1 MALRIYGRGFS
12 PNGVEY
18 TANIYDAD
26 WSGASTL
33 VDLAR
38 DGIRI
43 DYQADG
49 SKESDP
55 HWPIFGSICTID
67 ILANISSST
76 LTTFFDDL
84 RTSKE
89 GRFFVEIT
97 ANAGNYDVLW
107 RGIVTPDT
115 LTNETD
121 QAPIYQVSVT
131 AVCGL
136 ALLKTVPYY
145 NAGTLYSSGTESLIS
160 HLSRALTKLAHTS
173 TFWDASADFI
183 ETSLDWWAVGMTRGG
198 ANDPLDISRVDH
210 AAFYDYFTKGS
221 VDDDVISCYDVIRH
235 ICQSFGCRILM
246 RGGMWIVEQIDYRA
260 NSTYEYR
267 RYTKAATA
275 TTNGSHTGVTTLNQ
289 VITTGVKISY
299 VQYDYI
305 PQLTKARV
313 VYESRLRRNFWGNII
328 LAESTTFDFD
338 QEISSN
344 SGAVTFRLRGV
355 FFINIK
361 NNTYSG
367 NPQDVIIPEMR
378 MYLKLGGRYLKRTV
392 TFSNFAAHYS
402 DMEWTTSS
410 ADRCAIV
417 ASGQQVPASGL
428 SKQFVQGFDF
438 ITPPLPA
445 DASDNQVSATFFQ
458 IKKNDGS
465 DVDESQF
472 TITWSAGSMWM
483 EVYDQGTPDVQEDEI
498 LYEATNPDGGTDVWE
513 TNVRIG
519 AGGSPNS
526 AGRLTN
532 SSGTELSLWGQGT
545 GTRDKALGQIHSKR
559 VVDGR
564 LRPKKR
570 LSGDLIANNID
581 PRKLIETSD
590 SIQWLSQKLSWRPTE
605 DILTGT
611 WLESDYGTTGSP
623 ATPIK
628 VKVLGGP
635 KTPTIIGP
643 ITPTPTTGGGN
654 QGFAS
659 NNPPAVLQP
668 LAFNTLATAITKGAS
683 VTSIAV
689 NAALAGNEF
698 LVGDDIIAVHPVSG
712 QYQAFSVSSAPGP
725 GATSI
730 SVTAENAD
738 FDVPQFAGLFVQQ
751 KAYAFSLPPG
761 THEGSILRWDDVNE
775 VWEPYD
781 GVTDGHVLTWDT
793 TNGWQAEA
801 SGGGGLADGDKGDI
815 TVTSSGA
822 VWTIDNNVVTFSK
835 FQQIATDRLLGRDA
849 AGTGNVTT
857 ISLDTTLEFTG
868 GDVIRRAALT
878 GDVTAT
884 AGSNAT
890 TIANN
895 AVTDGKLRDSAALSV
910 IGRATNT
917 AGDPAD
923 IAAGTDAHVLRRSG
937 TTLAFGQVATGGI
950 ANNAVT
956 NALIRDSAA
965 LSVIGRATNTA
976 GDPADI
982 AAGTDGFVLRRSGT
996 TLGFGTVATAGIA
1009 DDAVTLAKLQNAVA
1023 NNIVLGN
1030 VAGVG
1035 QPYVELTA
1043 AQLQTLLA
1051 FVDGTGATG
1060 QVAYWSGPN
1069 SITGSARNTWD
1080 NGNGRLTIIPQIA
1093 GLGAGLAGVNINPVS
1108 MGSMEALRA
1117 WGNIAGNM
1125 VAIFHNTSTASGS
1138 STIIQIVSG
1147 GTAAGDPILQF
1158 TVSGGAGT
1166 VAAGLDNSDGDK
1178 FKITPNSATPGGT
1191 ANSGIIITQ
1200 DAVPLVGI
1208 NLDAPAWPLDVDG
1221 KVKSH
1226 KGFMGKFAQWQSANI
1241 VFGNGAGTG
1250 PVLNSVA
1257 GTDNA
1262 LYVSFTTGTSPTAN
1276 GTIFTGNYPNA
1287 WNSSSWVTFSAEDAD
1302 AATNITLFRVSGRT
1316 AAKFDFIANGTLAA
1330 STNYQFCFTIF
1341 GA

>member
-55 HWPIFGSICTID
+55 HWPMFGSICTID
-67 ILANISSST
+67 VLANISSST
-76 LTTFFDDL
+76 LATFFDDL

-97 ANAGNYDVLW
+97 ANAGLYDVLW

-136 ALLKTVPYY
+136 ALLKIVPYY
-145 NAGTLYSSGTESLIS
+145 NAGTLYSGPEKLVS
-160 HLSRALTKLAHTS
+160 HLTKALTKLAHTS

-183 ETSLDWWAVGMTRGG
+183 ETSLDWWEGTMTRGG
-198 ANDPLDISRVDH
+198 ANDPLNIARVDH

-267 RYTKAATA
+267 RYTKTATA

-344 SGAVTFRLRGV
+344 GGAVTFRLRGV

-361 NNTYSG
+361 NNNYSG
-367 NPQDVIIPEMR
+367 NPQDIIIPEMR
-378 MYLKLGGRYLKRTV
+378 MSLKLGGRYLKRTV

-402 DMEWTTSS
+402 DMEWTTSIYYE
-410 ADRCAIV
+410 RCAIV

-472 TITWSAGSMWM
+472 TITWTAGSMWM

-590 SIQWLSQKLSWRPTE
+590 GIQWLSQKLSWRPTE

-698 LVGDDIIAVHPVSG
+698 LVGDDIIVVHPVSG

-781 GVTDGHVLTWDT
+781 GTTDGHVLTWDT

-801 SGGGGLADGDKGDI
+801 SSGGGLADGDKGDI

-868 GDVIRRAALT
+868 SDVIRRAALT

-895 AVTDGKLRDSAALSV
+895 AVT
-910 IGRATNT
+910 T
-917 AGDPAD
+917 AK
-923 IAAGTDAHVLRRSG
+923 
-937 TTLAFGQVATGGI
+937 I
-950 ANNAVT
+950 AN
-956 NALIRDSAA
+956 
-965 LSVIGRATNTA
+965 
-976 GDPADI
+976 
-982 AAGTDGFVLRRSGT
+982 
-996 TLGFGTVATAGIA
+996 
-1009 DDAVTLAKLQNAVA
+1009 DAVTLLKLQNAVA

-1030 VAGVG
+1030 VAGAG

-1043 AQLQTLLA
+1043 AQVATLI
-1051 FVDGTGATG
+1051 GGITGALTDG
-1060 QVAYWSGPN
+1060 RVTLSSGP
-1069 SITGSARNTWD
+1069 TTVTDNT
-1080 NGNGRLTIIPQIA
+1080 NFTYNRTTNRLTITGTLA
-1093 GLGAGLAGVNINPVS
+1093 AEGANNAWLNLNG
-1108 MGSMEALRA
+1108 GSLTGTAEALRA
-1117 WGNIAGNM
+1117 SANLSTALKAVIANARNLGNTGH
-1125 VAIFHNTSTASGS
+1125 AIFELE
-1138 STIIQIVSG
+1138 VG
-1147 GTAAGDPILQF
+1147 GTSAGDPFIIF
-1158 TVSGGAGT
+1158 SVPSGADHIIG
-1166 VAAGLDNSDGDK
+1166 VDNSDGDK
-1178 FKITPNSATPGGT
+1178 LKITPGGT
-1191 ANSGIIITQ
+1191 APGSTANKGVTITT
-1200 DAVPLVGI
+1200 DALSLVGI
-1208 NLDAPAWPLDVDG
+1208 NKDAPEFHMDVAG
-1221 KVKSH
+1221 RTRSST
-1226 KGFMGKFAQWQSANI
+1226 GFIGQGNQWSGGNISFAS
-1241 VFGNGAGTG
+1241 GAGTG
-1250 PVLNSVA
+1250 ATVDSIS
-1257 GTDNA
+1257 GCDNA
-1262 LYVSFTTGTSPTAN
+1262 FYLTFSTGTSPAN
-1276 GTIFTGNYPNA
+1276 NSTIFTATYPNA
-1287 WNSSSWVTFSAEDAD
+1287 FPSTLATSFVTWSPADVD
-1302 AATNITLFRVSGRT
+1302 AATDI
-1316 AAKFDFIANGTLAA
+1316 AKFRLGNRSHISFQLVANGTLQA
-1330 STNYQFCFTIF
+1330 STQYSLCFIVWSMDN
-1341 GA
+1341 

>member
-55 HWPIFGSICTID
+55 HWPMFGSICTID
-67 ILANISSST
+67 VLANISSST
-76 LTTFFDDL
+76 LATFFDDL

-97 ANAGNYDVLW
+97 ANAGLYDVLW

-145 NAGTLYSSGTESLIS
+145 NAGTLYSGPEKLVS
-160 HLSRALTKLAHTS
+160 HLTKALTKLAHTS

-183 ETSLDWWAVGMTRGG
+183 ETSLDWWEVTMTRGG
-198 ANDPLDISRVDH
+198 ANDPLNIARVDH

-267 RYTKAATA
+267 RYTKTATA

-361 NNTYSG
+361 NDTYSG

-513 TNVRIG
+513 TSVRIG

-545 GTRDKALGQIHSKR
+545 GTRDKALGQVHSKR

-590 SIQWLSQKLSWRPTE
+590 GIQWLSQKLSWRPTE

-689 NAALAGNEF
+689 NTALAGNEF
-698 LVGDDIIAVHPVSG
+698 LVGDDIIVVHPVSG
-712 QYQAFSVSSAPGP
+712 QYQAFSVSSAPAP

-781 GVTDGHVLTWDT
+781 GATDGHVLTWDT

-801 SGGGGLADGDKGDI
+801 SSGGGLADGDKGDI
-815 TVTSSGA
+815 TVSSSGT
-822 VWTIDNNVVTFSK
+822 VWTIDNNVVTFAK

-849 AGTGNVTT
+849 AGTGNITT

-868 GDVIRRAALT
+868 SDVIRRAALT

-895 AVTDGKLRDSAALSV
+895 AVT
-910 IGRATNT
+910 T
-917 AGDPAD
+917 AK
-923 IAAGTDAHVLRRSG
+923 
-937 TTLAFGQVATGGI
+937 I
-950 ANNAVT
+950 AN
-956 NALIRDSAA
+956 
-965 LSVIGRATNTA
+965 
-976 GDPADI
+976 
-982 AAGTDGFVLRRSGT
+982 
-996 TLGFGTVATAGIA
+996 
-1009 DDAVTLAKLQNAVA
+1009 DAVTLAKLQNAVA

-1030 VAGVG
+1030 VAGAG
-1035 QPYVELTA
+1035 QPYVELTV
-1043 AQLQTLLA
+1043 AQLQTLLS
-1051 FVDGTGATG
+1051 FIDGTGTAG
-1060 QVAYWSGPN
+1060 QLAYWTDSNTLSGDASATIDAAN
-1069 SITGSARNTWD
+1069 DRVTITGTLAAEGANNAWLNL
-1080 NGNGRLTIIPQIA
+1080 NGGSLTGTA
-1093 GLGAGLAGVNINPVS
+1093 
-1108 MGSMEALRA
+1108 EALRA
-1117 WGNIAGNM
+1117 SANLSTALKAIIANARNLGNTGH
-1125 VAIFHNTSTASGS
+1125 AIFELE
-1138 STIIQIVSG
+1138 VG
-1147 GTAAGDPILQF
+1147 GTSAGDPFIIF
-1158 TVSGGAGT
+1158 SVPSGADHIIGI
-1166 VAAGLDNSDGDK
+1166 DNSDGDK
-1178 FKITPNSATPGGT
+1178 LKITPGGT
-1191 ANSGIIITQ
+1191 APGSTANKGVTITT
-1200 DAVPLVGI
+1200 DAVTRVGI
-1208 NLDAPAWPLDVDG
+1208 NLDAPLHPLDNPGITRSRQYRMTGNLYNSGNVT
-1221 KVKSH
+1221 
-1226 KGFMGKFAQWQSANI
+1226 
-1241 VFGNGAGTG
+1241 FGNGAGTG
-1250 PVLNSVA
+1250 PALGSVSGGA
-1257 GTDNA
+1257 NA
-1262 LYVSFTTGTSPTAN
+1262 FQVTWNTGTSPVAGGNVWTVTLPEAFGSLVYPVFSPRGDPGGENLATA
-1276 GTIFTGNYPNA
+1276 ITGLTM
-1287 WNSSSWVTFSAEDAD
+1287 NSTTTS
-1302 AATNITLFRVSGRT
+1302 ITLK
-1316 AAKFDFIANGTLAA
+1316 AKAGFSLTA
-1330 STNYQFCFTIF
+1330 STQYACSVVFF
-1341 GA
+1341 GY